1 MIAATKRMSTPR
13 LGGERH
19 GYRRLVARSVLAPCA
34 EPATAAPYKGRS
46 FAIRV
51 PPWLGSVF
59 YLITTGRR
67 DVSLYCS
74 LLVPRQW
81 GGPNSRFGRINSRLG
96 GRKFPV
102 RTATGNG
109 SQEVDFTDR
118 FRVKTAPETGK
129 SKKIPASTGKTG
141 NPIPRGH
148 VPGWPSAPALA
159 GAARC
164 RYSRLVRPGE
174 LKE

>member
-1 MIAATKRMSTPR
+1 MFLFI
-13 LGGERH
+13 
-19 GYRRLVARSVLAPCA
+19 VLFWFLDNGKDRIPGSA
-34 EPATAAPYKGRS
+34 E
-46 FAIRV
+46 
-51 PPWLGSVF
+51 
-59 YLITTGRR
+59 LIP
-67 DVSLYCS
+67 DWAV
-74 LLVPRQW
+74 V
-81 GGPNSRFGRINSRLG
+81 NS
-96 GRKFPV
+96 PV